1 MTSLPPWH
9 HASDAAGKRTLLTAA
24 IQLMGR
30 YGVHGTSIRQLAEA
44 SGLSNPALF
53 KHFPNK
59 EALVLELFRRCYLAL
74 HDELN
79 HILQREQAAETSLRQ
94 LLQCFSHWLQ
104 HYPDALL
111 YLNEH
116 FTSLWAQLPAEDQ
129 ARSALPRLH
138 AWLAQQPVPG
148 SISLRAAIL
157 VGTLGQL
164 ARLRFYQIDVPTDV
178 DSLYTPLAPILLGGA
193 HA

>member
-1 MTSLPPWH
+1 MTALPPWH
-9 HASDAAGKRTLLTAA
+9 HPSDAAGKRTLLTAA
-24 IQLMGR
+24 IRLMGQ
-30 YGVHGTSIRQLAEA
+30 YGVHGTSIRQLADV

-74 HDELN
+74 HDQLRQ
-79 HILQREQAAETSLRQ
+79 ILQQSQPPQDTLRQ

-116 FTSLWAQLPAEDQ
+116 FISLWAQLSPEDQ
-129 ARSALPRLH
+129 ARSALPLLH
-138 AWLAQQPVPG
+138 AWLEQRPLPG
-148 SISLRAAIL
+148 SVSLRAAIL

-164 ARLRFYQIDVPTDV
+164 ARLRFYRIEVPTDAE
-178 DSLYTPLAPILLGGA
+178 SLYAQLAPILLGETCT
-193 HA
+193 